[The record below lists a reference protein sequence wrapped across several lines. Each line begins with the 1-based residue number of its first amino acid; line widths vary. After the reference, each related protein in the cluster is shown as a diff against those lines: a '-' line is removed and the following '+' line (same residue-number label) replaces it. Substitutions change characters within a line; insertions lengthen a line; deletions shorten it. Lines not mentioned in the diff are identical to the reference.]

1 MSTVS
6 ILSAISILS
15 LIFAFILLV
24 IIFMISSFKRNY
36 DYAVILAK
44 AVTYL
49 SVFATVTM
57 LIAVSIK

>member
-1 MSTVS
+1 MSTAS

-24 IIFMISSFKRNY
+24 IIFMISSSKRNY

-57 LIAVSIK
+57 FIVVFIK

>member
-1 MSTVS
+1 MSTAS
-6 ILSAISILS
+6 TLSAISILS

-24 IIFMISSFKRNY
+24 IIFMISSSKRNY

-49 SVFATVTM
+49 LVFATVTM
-57 LIAVSIK
+57 LIAVFIK

>member
-1 MSTVS
+1 MSMTS

-24 IIFMISSFKRNY
+24 VIFMISSFKRNY
-36 DYAVILAK
+36 DYAVVLAK

-57 LIAVSIK
+57 LIVVFIK